1 MIGYLKK
8 RLKQAIDFRVHS
20 IKEKQHRLQQ
30 AHFNY
35 SQLSQLF
42 QEDTFIPFSA
52 WAISPSTILHVLND
66 ISINKRKAV
75 IEFGAGASTFYIAK
89 LIKTMQLPT
98 VFYSV
103 EADKDWAEELKKQL
117 ELMGLS
123 AFVKVIHCPQA
134 KVPSNLGYK
143 EQETWYD
150 TEVLQDALSEAP
162 EIDLVLVDGPV
173 GASTPF
179 ARYSA
184 IPFLKNKMAA
194 NFSVFLDDVNRS
206 REAEIA
212 MEWQKVLKCRMNKKE
227 RYAAF
232 TNTNRFDV
240 TPFQLG

>member
-1 MIGYLKK
+1 MIGYLKG
-8 RLKQAIDFRVHS
+8 RLKQVIDVRVQS
-20 IKEKQHRLQQ
+20 IKEKQQRLQQ
-30 AHFNY
+30 THFNY

-66 ISINKRKAV
+66 ISINKRKSV

-103 EADKDWAEELKKQL
+103 EADGDWAKELNRQL
-117 ELMGLS
+117 ELLELS

-134 KVPSNLGYK
+134 KVPANLSYK

-162 EIDLVLVDGPV
+162 GIDLILVDGPV

-184 IPFLKNKMAA
+184 IPFLKEKMAVKY
-194 NFSVFLDDVNRS
+194 SIFLDDINRW

-212 MEWQKVLKCRMNKKE
+212 MEWQKILKCKMDKKE
-227 RYAAF
+227 RYVVF
-232 TNTNRFDV
+232 TNTDSFDV